1 VKPGA
6 FSAAPQPRGVQMVT
20 RDDVES
26 FLLRMEED
34 AEEVE
39 PGMWVLGSDR
49 GNVVVHY
56 SPPLLILRAKVLEV
70 PVDDAHSRNLFRK
83 LLELNATDLIH
94 GAYGIEEQ
102 DVILSDTLELESVD
116 FAALQATLE
125 SIQLALASHLDAIA
139 AAANVEF

>member
-1 VKPGA
+1 
-6 FSAAPQPRGVQMVT
+6 MVT

-70 PVDDAHSRNLFRK
+70 PVDDARSRNLFRK